1 MSRAF
6 VKEDDPSGGEAVLA
20 DRPISPHAN
29 LVTRRGLALIE
40 RKIAEHRPQLAQ
52 ALEADDQEAA
62 SRASRELR
70 YWTARH
76 ATAELAEPPAQAEQ
90 VVFGTAVTLG
100 YPDGR
105 KVVFRIVG
113 EDEADPTMGRIGWT
127 APVARALLGAD
138 IGDRRRLPVGEV
150 EVLAIDGTPEPLE

>member
-6 VKEDDPSGGEAVLA
+6 VKEDDPSGGEAVLT

-40 RKIAEHRPQLAQ
+40 RKTAELRPQLAQ
-52 ALEADDQEAA
+52 ALKVDDQEAA
-62 SRASRELR
+62 SRVSRELR

-105 KVVFRIVG
+105 EVVFRIVG
-113 EDEADPTMGRIGWT
+113 EDEADPTTGRIGWT

-138 IGDRRRLPVGEV
+138 IGDRRRLPAGEA
-150 EVLAIDGTPEPLE
+150 EVLAIDATPEPLE